1 MSVPDYRLAIANSSL
16 SFGSLARA
24 VVTARG
30 IVGAMAHPILF
41 DPVDNPYLVPFDDS
55 FKLRK
60 FPTRPDD
67 NGGKEANVAALSH
80 AIDKLSKL
88 QEKLYAHDRYSV
100 LLIFQAMDAA
110 GKDGTIR
117 AVMTGINPQG
127 CQVYAVKSPNAEEL
141 DHDFLWRMVRDLP
154 ERGRIG
160 IWNRSHYE
168 EVLVVRV
175 NPSYLD
181 GQKLPRRPKD
191 QDDLWRERYESIVC
205 AEKHW
210 ARNGCV
216 VLKFFLNVS
225 QKEQHQR
232 FLERVTDPEHFW
244 KFNSGDMAESKK
256 WDQYMEAY
264 ECALS
269 ATSKPWAPWYAIP
282 ADSKHYMR
290 RVVAEIIVGTLQ
302 QLPLEY
308 PKLPEHELAEL
319 ARVKAEL
326 EAE

>member
-1 MSVPDYRLAIANSSL
+1 M
-16 SFGSLARA
+16 AR
-24 VVTARG
+24 
-30 IVGAMAHPILF
+30 PILF
-41 DPVDNPYLVPFDDS
+41 DPVESPYLVPFDGE

-60 FPTRPDD
+60 LQTEPDD
-67 NGGKEANVAALSH
+67 NEGKEANVAALEHS
-80 AIDKLSKL
+80 IEKLSKL
-88 QEKLYAHDRYSV
+88 QEKLYAHHHYSV
-100 LLIFQAMDAA
+100 LLVFQAMDAA

-127 CQVYAVKSPNAEEL
+127 CQVYAFKAPNAEEL
-141 DHDFLWRMVRDLP
+141 DHDFLWRVTRALP

-175 NPSYLD
+175 NPGYLE
-181 GQKLPRRPKD
+181 GQRLPRRP
-191 QDDLWRERYESIVC
+191 DDIDELWRERYDSIAC

-225 QKEQHQR
+225 QKEQHKR

-244 KFNSGDMAESKK
+244 KFNSSDMAESKK
-256 WDQYMEAY
+256 WDEYMDAY
-264 ECALS
+264 QDALA

-290 RVVAEIIVGTLQ
+290 RAVAEIVVGTLK
-302 QLPLEY
+302 QLDVEY
-308 PKLPEHELAEL
+308 PKLPDRELAEL
-319 ARVKAEL
+319 QRVKGEL
-326 EAE
+326 MSE